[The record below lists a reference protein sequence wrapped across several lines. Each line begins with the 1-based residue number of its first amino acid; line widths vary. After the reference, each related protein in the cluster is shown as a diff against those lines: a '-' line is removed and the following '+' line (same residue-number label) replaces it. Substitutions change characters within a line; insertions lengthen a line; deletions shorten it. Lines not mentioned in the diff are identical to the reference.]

1 MRILNFIAMK
11 TIRFLFL
18 FAAAFLAVSCNS
30 GKPYE
35 VTVSGQG
42 IDFLPDSSY
51 ALVWRQGDDV
61 RFDPAVAYSFI
72 TDGKFE
78 LSFTDSLAH
87 TYRLLLLEDLYIPS
101 MFQSFN
107 FFSDKTP
114 VKFTFSNE
122 HGSIH
127 ADVDA
132 SKENEE
138 IYVYANKRDEM
149 FRVPDSLYNEYIEY
163 INKKYIEPEADF
175 PEEGSDEYNKLKAW
189 VDSISEMEEKISPL
203 YSEWQLERMRTH
215 KSLAALKRITGVL
228 EAEIGN
234 ITILG
239 VCDSLN
245 PVYLE
250 LFNEYKEIYPDNPM
264 VKSTEG
270 KLAVMASLQPGN
282 PAPDF
287 SAPSLDGNRYS
298 LSGLI
303 EGKIAVLDCWAS
315 WCAPCRK
322 HSIELI
328 PVYEKYKDKGFTVVG
343 VAREYETLDDMKAAI
358 ESDGYPWI
366 QLYDLD
372 GTEGIWPL
380 FGLSNAGGGIF
391 LIDKD
396 GKIVKHVQEIKEVE
410 EYLEEKLK

>member
-1 MRILNFIAMK
+1 MK

-35 VTVSGQG
+35 VKVSGQG

-51 ALVWRQGDDV
+51 ALVWERGDDI

-72 TDGKFE
+72 TGGKFD
-78 LSFTDSLAH
+78 LSFTDSLVR
-87 TYRLLLLEDLYIPS
+87 TYDLYLFEDLSLPS
-101 MFQSFN
+101 QIQFFQ
-107 FFSDKTP
+107 FFSDKVP

-122 HGSIH
+122 YGSIH

-138 IYVYANKRDEM
+138 IYVYRNKWDEM
-149 FRVPDSLYNEYIEY
+149 FRVPDSIYNSVMEYVNE
-163 INKKYIEPEADF
+163 KYIEPEVDF
-175 PEEGSDEYNKLKAW
+175 PEEGTDEYNRLMALQ
-189 VDSISEMEEKISPL
+189 DSISEMEQKIFSL
-203 YSEWQLERMRTH
+203 YSEWELDRMRTH
-215 KSLAALKRITGVL
+215 KSLAALQKITAEL
-228 EAEIGN
+228 ESEIGN
-234 ITILG
+234 ITIFG
-239 VCDSLN
+239 AGDSLN

-264 VKSTEG
+264 VKSIEG
-270 KLAVMASLQPGN
+270 KLVVMTSLQPGN

-315 WCAPCRK
+315 WCAPCRR

-372 GTEGIWPL
+372 GAEGVWSL
-380 FGLSNAGGGIF
+380 YGLSGAGGGIF

>member
-1 MRILNFIAMK
+1 MK

-18 FAAAFLAVSCNS
+18 FSAAFLAVSCNS

-35 VTVSGQG
+35 VKVSGQG

-78 LSFTDSLAH
+78 LYFTDSLVRN
-87 TYRLLLLEDLYIPS
+87 YELYLLEGLSLPS
-101 MFQSFN
+101 QLQFFN

-122 HGSIH
+122 YGSIH
-127 ADVDA
+127 ADIDA

-138 IYVYANKRDEM
+138 IYVYRNKWNEM
-149 FRVPDSLYNEYIEY
+149 FRVPDSIYNSVMEYVNE
-163 INKKYIEPEADF
+163 KYIEPEVDF
-175 PEEGSDEYNKLKAW
+175 PEEGTDEYNRLMDLQ
-189 VDSISEMEEKISPL
+189 DSISEMEQKIFSL
-203 YSEWQLERMRTH
+203 YREWEMDRMRTR
-215 KSLAALKRITGVL
+215 KSLAALQKICVEL
-228 EAEIGN
+228 ESEIGN

-239 VCDSLN
+239 ACDSLN

-264 VKSTEG
+264 VKSIEG
-270 KLAVMASLQPGN
+270 KLVVMTSLQPGN

-303 EGKIAVLDCWAS
+303 EGRIAVLDCWAS
-315 WCAPCRK
+315 WCAPCRR

-372 GTEGIWPL
+372 GAEGVWSL
-380 FGLSNAGGGIF
+380 YGLSGAGGGIF

>member
-1 MRILNFIAMK
+1 MK

-35 VTVSGQG
+35 VKVSGQG

-51 ALVWRQGDDV
+51 ALVWERGDDI
-61 RFDPAVAYSFI
+61 RFDPTVAYSFI

-78 LSFTDSLAH
+78 LSFTDSLVRN
-87 TYRLLLLEDLYIPS
+87 YELYLLEGLSLPS
-101 MFQSFN
+101 QLQFFN

-122 HGSIH
+122 YGSIH
-127 ADVDA
+127 ADIDA

-138 IYVYANKRDEM
+138 IYVYRNKWNEM
-149 FRVPDSLYNEYIEY
+149 FRVPDSIYNSVMEYVNE
-163 INKKYIEPEADF
+163 KYIEPEADF
-175 PEEGSDEYNKLKAW
+175 PEEGTDEYNRLMALQ
-189 VDSISEMEEKISPL
+189 DSISEMEQKIFSL
-203 YSEWQLERMRTH
+203 YSEWELDRMRTH
-215 KSLAALKRITGVL
+215 KSLAALQKITAEL
-228 EAEIGN
+228 ESEIGN
-234 ITILG
+234 ITIFG
-239 VCDSLN
+239 AGDSLN

-264 VKSTEG
+264 VRSIEG
-270 KLAVMASLQPGN
+270 KLAVMESLRPGK

-303 EGKIAVLDCWAS
+303 EGKVAVLDCWAS
-315 WCAPCRK
+315 WCAPCRR

-328 PVYEKYKDKGFTVVG
+328 PVYEKYKDKGFIVVG

-372 GTEGIWPL
+372 GAEGVWSL
-380 FGLSNAGGGIF
+380 YGLSDAGGGIF

>member
-1 MRILNFIAMK
+1 MK

-35 VTVSGQG
+35 VKVSGQG

-51 ALVWRQGDDV
+51 ALVWERGDDI
-61 RFDPAVAYSFI
+61 RFDPVVAYSFI
-72 TDGKFE
+72 TGGKFE
-78 LSFTDSLAH
+78 LSFTDSLVR
-87 TYRLLLLEDLYIPS
+87 TYDLYLFEDLSLPS
-101 MFQSFN
+101 QMQFFQFL
-107 FFSDKTP
+107 SDKVP
-114 VKFTFSNE
+114 VKFTFSN
-122 HGSIH
+122 GNWSIR

-132 SKENEE
+132 SEENEE
-138 IYVYANKRDEM
+138 IYVYRNKWNEM
-149 FRVPDSLYNEYIEY
+149 FRVPDSIYNSVMEYVNE
-163 INKKYIEPEADF
+163 KYIEPEVDF
-175 PEEGSDEYNKLKAW
+175 PEEGTDEYNRLMALQ
-189 VDSISEMEEKISPL
+189 DSISEMEQKIFSL
-203 YSEWQLERMRTH
+203 YSEWELDRMRTH
-215 KSLAALKRITGVL
+215 KSLAALQKITAEL
-228 EAEIGN
+228 ESEIGN
-234 ITILG
+234 ITIFG
-239 VCDSLN
+239 AGDSLN

-264 VKSTEG
+264 VRSIER
-270 KLAVMASLQPGN
+270 KLAVMTSLQPGK

-287 SAPSLDGNRYS
+287 SAPSLNGNRYS

-303 EGKIAVLDCWAS
+303 EGRIAVLDCWAS
-315 WCAPCRK
+315 WCAPCRR

-328 PVYEKYKDKGFTVVG
+328 PVYEKYKDKGFIVVG
-343 VAREYETLDDMKAAI
+343 VAREYKTLDDMKAAI

-372 GTEGIWPL
+372 GAEGVWSL
-380 FGLSNAGGGIF
+380 YGLSDAGGGIF

>member
-1 MRILNFIAMK
+1 MK

-35 VTVSGQG
+35 VKVSGQG

-51 ALVWRQGDDV
+51 ALVWERGDDI

-72 TDGKFE
+72 TGGKFD
-78 LSFTDSLAH
+78 LSFTDSLVR
-87 TYRLLLLEDLYIPS
+87 TYDLYLFEDLSLPS
-101 MFQSFN
+101 QIQFFQ
-107 FFSDKTP
+107 FFSDKVP

-122 HGSIH
+122 YGSIH
-127 ADVDA
+127 ADIDA

-138 IYVYANKRDEM
+138 IYVYRNKWDEM
-149 FRVPDSLYNEYIEY
+149 FRVPDSIYNSVMEYVNE
-163 INKKYIEPEADF
+163 KYIEPEVDF
-175 PEEGSDEYNKLKAW
+175 PEEGTDEYNRLMALQ
-189 VDSISEMEEKISPL
+189 DSISEMEQKIFSL
-203 YSEWQLERMRTH
+203 YSEWELDRMRTH
-215 KSLAALKRITGVL
+215 KSLAALEKITRTL
-228 EAEIGN
+228 ESEIGE
-234 ITILG
+234 ITISAAD
-239 VCDSLN
+239 DSLN

-264 VKSTEG
+264 VRSIEG
-270 KLAVMASLQPGN
+270 KLAVMESLRPGK

-287 SAPSLDGNRYS
+287 SAPSLNGNRYS

-303 EGKIAVLDCWAS
+303 EGRIAVLDCWAS
-315 WCAPCRK
+315 WCAPCRR

-372 GTEGIWPL
+372 GAEGVWSL
-380 FGLSNAGGGIF
+380 YGLSGAGGGIF